1 MSGHSK
7 WHNIRLKKGKMDA
20 ERGKVFTKL
29 AREIIMAAKE
39 GGANPD
45 SNLRLRLAVQKARES
60 SMPQENVK
68 RAIQR
73 GSGELEGVNFDEV
86 RYEGYGPGGVAVM
99 VEAVTDNRNR
109 TVAEIRNTFSKNA
122 GHLGESGCVA
132 WMFDQKGMASVS
144 KDAASEDDVMMA
156 VLDAGAEDMRTEE
169 ETFDVLTPPEALPAV
184 RQALEAASIPFL
196 SAEVTMVPRSTV
208 HLEGKEA
215 QQMIRLMDALED
227 HDDVQNVYANFDI
240 AESVLAALS

>member
-7 WHNIRLKKGKMDA
+7 WHNIRLKKGKVDA

-45 SNLRLRLAVQKARES
+45 GNLRLRLAIQKARES
-60 SMPQENVK
+60 SMPQDNIK
-68 RAIQR
+68 RAIDR
-73 GSGELEGVNFDEV
+73 GSGQLEGANYEELT
-86 RYEGYGPGGVAVM
+86 YEGYGPGGVAVM
-99 VEAVTDNRNR
+99 VNAVTDNRNR
-109 TVAEIRNTFSKNA
+109 TVAELRNIFGKHGGN
-122 GHLGESGCVA
+122 LGETGCVA
-132 WMFDQKGMASVS
+132 WMFDQKGFLSVS

-156 VLDAGAEDMRTEE
+156 VLDAGAEDVRTEE
-169 ETFDVLTPPEALPAV
+169 ETFDVITPPEALPAV
-184 RQALEAASIPFL
+184 RQALEAAAIPFL

-240 AESVLAALS
+240 AES